1 MSIEPEDMLEEALR
15 ADLPS
20 KDAEARVRRRLLAAG
35 VAVGNAVAA
44 TTAAA
49 SGAGATTVATAGAGA
64 IAKLA
69 TLSWGLKVGLAAAV
83 TIPSA
88 GLLWE
93 HHQRGSAAPVA
104 ATTAAT
110 GGADATTEPATAPP
124 LPKIDLPASEP
135 PATPEPAT
143 EASSTRAAARREEP
157 SPPLATPPA
166 PLAPSRREFA
176 PPGEAARDRE
186 APAST
191 TLSEETK
198 LLDRAFAALSAGDR
212 DAARRLVAEHESRY
226 PQGLLVKERE
236 RAKNKLSEL
245 SRGE

>member
-1 MSIEPEDMLEEALR
+1 MSIEPEDLLEEALR
-15 ADLPS
+15 GDLPS
-20 KDAEARVRRRLLAAG
+20 KDAETRVRRRLLAAG
-35 VAVGNAVAA
+35 LAVGNGVAA

-49 SGAGATTVATAGAGA
+49 SGAAATGATASAGA

-93 HHQRGSAAPVA
+93 HHQRGSAAEVA

-124 LPKIDLPASEP
+124 LPKIDPPASAP
-135 PATPEPAT
+135 PATPAPAT
-143 EASSTRAAARREEP
+143 EASRTRAAVRREEP
-157 SPPLATPPA
+157 SPPVATPPA
-166 PLAPSRREFA
+166 ALAPSRHEFA
-176 PPGEAARDRE
+176 ASEPPRDRDP
-186 APAST
+186 PAAGT

-198 LLDRAFAALSAGDR
+198 LLDRAFAALSAGNR

-226 PQGLLVKERE
+226 PQGLLMKERE